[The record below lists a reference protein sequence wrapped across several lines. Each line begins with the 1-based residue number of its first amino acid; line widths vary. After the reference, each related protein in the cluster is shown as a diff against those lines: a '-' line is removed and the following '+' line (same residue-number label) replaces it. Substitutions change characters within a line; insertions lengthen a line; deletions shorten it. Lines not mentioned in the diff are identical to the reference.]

1 MNEEELEATEYVEYD
16 DSEFDD
22 QGDELDENLLT
33 VVDDVDGFFFMND
46 NDELEFSLVE
56 DFVAVDELA
65 DESEYEET
73 EEDNVIEED
82 EEDEE

>member
-82 EEDEE
+82 EE